1 MKGLTKW
8 LIYGQKKT
16 GKSQNTRRFCFGS
29 WSWVWSWFRFL
40 VIIKKT
46 TMKKKILDIDL
57 SKDGLNIF
65 LKIKA
70 SPEIEK
76 FFKSVAVDDIAGVI
90 GGVYQEKSNKWVDDR
105 GVGLQF
111 YIKAKKL
118 NDKVAGVDV
127 IDNFGNG
134 LFNENKEKINVALLR
149 AVGITDGIVFRT
161 TDLLGYEEMKAYIE
175 KLAVWTKG
183 FYREHLKENT
193 IKASLSFEV

>member
-1 MKGLTKW
+1 
-8 LIYGQKKT
+8 
-16 GKSQNTRRFCFGS
+16 
-29 WSWVWSWFRFL
+29 
-40 VIIKKT
+40 
-46 TMKKKILDIDL
+46 MKKKILDIDL